1 MYCRR
6 SGALETANALAGDR
20 QMTRFSDQRAMDVQM
35 PGMDDYVTKPTRVD
49 AVEALLRVMQR
60 SGVAK

>member
-1 MYCRR
+1 M
-6 SGALETANALAGDR
+6 ETANALAGDR

-49 AVEALLRVMQR
+49 AVEALLRVVQR
-60 SGVAK
+60 AEVAK